1 MLSNNNTTENKLT
14 LSHLRPSPKITES
27 KKLIEAGIKCCMD
40 ISDGL
45 NNDLSNLSE
54 SSKVS
59 LEIDVEEIPVSEEL
73 KNSFPTNYINIAI
86 NGGEDYELLFT
97 FDESKIK
104 LPFKHFV
111 IGKVLEKNAKSIVNK
126 NYTCAEFEAKFDTIV
141 VNGIDLIIIKNNLI
155 YEFKVFLRPLKV

>member
-1 MLSNNNTTENKLT
+1 
-14 LSHLRPSPKITES
+14 
-27 KKLIEAGIKCCMD
+27 MD

-86 NGGEDYELLFT
+86 NGGED
-97 FDESKIK
+97 
-104 LPFKHFV
+104 
-111 IGKVLEKNAKSIVNK
+111 
-126 NYTCAEFEAKFDTIV
+126 
-141 VNGIDLIIIKNNLI
+141 
-155 YEFKVFLRPLKV
+155 

>member
-27 KKLIEAGIKCCMD
+27 EKLIEAGIKCCMD

-111 IGKVLEKNAKSIVNK
+111 IGKVLEKNAKSIVYKNK
-126 NYTCAEFEAKFDTIV
+126 GKIFEPQ
-141 VNGIDLIIIKNNLI
+141 IDSWSHF
-155 YEFKVFLRPLKV
+155 E